1 MENYLVIHLR
11 WQRLKKGKKCQLYL
25 ERCIVV
31 VRSKCSDGCHFPL
44 QACLA
49 ARLLS
54 GAVC

>member
-11 WQRLKKGKKCQLYL
+11 WQHLKKGKKCQLYL

-31 VRSKCSDGCHFPL
+31 IRSKCSDGCHFPL